1 MKLGHVRERS
11 PGRWELRWR
20 DAAHRLHTKT
30 VAARSQRD
38 AHMQL
43 AALAAGPQANAPAK
57 MTVGEWLRSWHAAL
71 DVAPVTRQNYGSI
84 LNNWLIP
91 ELGGVRLRELTPII
105 IKDAFMRMAA
115 RGKKPSTLGQVR
127 NVLASALREAER
139 LDMIPRSP
147 LDKLR
152 GALPIGASPE
162 AQPANKAAIDRALA
176 ETPIDNPYR
185 IGLLLALACGL
196 RRGEICG
203 LRWRDVQD
211 EKIIV
216 REQIVPLIGG
226 AVIKAPKYG
235 SVREIKIG
243 PKVAEA
249 LRQRRRALAEQLL
262 GLGVRIT
269 AEHHVCARPDGLP
282 MRPASFGEWLKR
294 RGIGLHKVRHLNA
307 STLIATQPLPI
318 VAARLGHSRPDVTL
332 RTYSHVLPGQDDAAA
347 DAIDAAI
354 G

>member
-1 MKLGHVRERS
+1 MDRQGQFETALN
-11 PGRWELRWR
+11 
-20 DAAHRLHTKT
+20 AAAVTK
-30 VAARSQRD
+30 
-38 AHMQL
+38 
-43 AALAAGPQANAPAK
+43 
-57 MTVGEWLRSWHAAL
+57 
-71 DVAPVTRQNYGSI
+71 QNYKSVI
-84 LNNWLIP
+84 DNWLIP
-91 ELGGVRLRELTPII
+91 ELSNVRLRELSPII
-105 IKDAFMRMAA
+105 VKAAFVRMAG

-127 NVLASALREAER
+127 NVLAAALREAEK

-152 GALPIGASPE
+152 GALPIGSSPE
-162 AQPANKAAIDRALA
+162 AQPADKSIVDRALA
-176 ETPIDNPYR
+176 ETPIGNPYR

-203 LRWRDVQD
+203 LRWRDVED
-211 EKIIV
+211 RKILV

-226 AVIKAPKYG
+226 AITKAPKYDSG
-235 SVREIKIG
+235 REIKIG
-243 PKVAEA
+243 PKLAEA
-249 LRQRRRALAEQLL
+249 LRQHRRAAAERLLA
-262 GLGVRIT
+262 LGVRIGPD
-269 AEHHVCARPDGLP
+269 HHVCAREDGSPLHP
-282 MRPASFGEWLKR
+282 PSFGEWLKR

-318 VAARLGHSRPDVTL
+318 VSARLGHSRPDITL

>member
-1 MKLGHVRERS
+1 MKIGHCRERS

-20 DAAHRLHTKT
+20 DAARKLHTTT
-30 VAARSQRD
+30 VTAKSERD
-38 AHMQL
+38 AYAQLAQL
-43 AALAAGPQANAPAK
+43 AASPAANAPHKLTTA
-57 MTVGEWLRSWHAAL
+57 EWLRSWHAAL
-71 DVAPVTRQNYGSI
+71 DAAAVTRQNYKSVI
-84 LNNWLIP
+84 DNWLVP
-91 ELGGVRLRELTPII
+91 ELGDVRLKELTPIVV
-105 IKDAFMRMAA
+105 KAAFVRMAA

-152 GALPIGASPE
+152 GALPIGSSPE
-162 AQPANKAAIDRALA
+162 AQPADKATVDRALI
-176 ETPIDNPYR
+176 ETPIGNPYR

-203 LRWRDVQD
+203 LRWRDIED
-211 EKIIV
+211 GKISV

-226 AVIKAPKYG
+226 AITKAPKYG
-235 SVREIKIG
+235 SAREIKIG
-243 PKVAEA
+243 PKLAEA
-249 LRQRRRALAEQLL
+249 LRQHRRTVAEQMLA
-262 GLGVRIT
+262 LGVRIT
-269 AEHHVCARPDGLP
+269 ADHHVCAREDGSPLHP
-282 MRPASFGEWLKR
+282 PSFSEWLKR

-318 VAARLGHSRPDVTL
+318 VSARLGHSRPDVTL